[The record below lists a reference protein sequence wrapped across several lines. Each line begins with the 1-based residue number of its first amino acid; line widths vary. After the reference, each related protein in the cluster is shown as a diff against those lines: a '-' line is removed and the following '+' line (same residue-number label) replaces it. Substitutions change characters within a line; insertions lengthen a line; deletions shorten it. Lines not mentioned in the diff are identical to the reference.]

1 MALAA
6 LISAYQLA
14 DDETEGLRATLRLAG
29 RTLLEHQVRLAAFA
43 GAEHVVV
50 LAERLPVALAAA
62 VERLRRAGLR
72 VDIARDAADAADRIH
87 PDERLLVVGDGCVAP
102 VGLVER
108 VAEARSPVVLTVV
121 DEPDNAM
128 FERIDAVARWGG
140 LMLINGAMLRD
151 TVAMLGEW
159 DLESTLL
166 RRTVQAGAERIDAG
180 VQANGRGGVAP
191 LLVDG
196 VAHLDGFDRDMLA
209 GARPRGRDWPWR
221 HIFPTIERFVAPPL
235 LRRGIDP
242 VWFSVAA
249 VTMVIVAGIFFA
261 AGWRLAAEIALL
273 SSGPIAAV
281 AERLAGARLAPL
293 RWASAFVRARLAA
306 AAGALGV
313 LTAGL
318 AADHGWGAWLLSGI
332 LVFAMIALAAEQR
345 ILKHL
350 PGGVAPLWV
359 ASLDGLIWAM
369 APFAIAGCWT
379 AGVVVL
385 ALYAVGSFAIVQRE
399 VMSRVAMRGVGPV

>member
-6 LISAYQLA
+6 LISAYHLA
-14 DDETEGLRATLRLAG
+14 EEETEGLRATLPLAG
-29 RTLLEHQVRLAAFA
+29 RTLLEHQARLASFA
-43 GAEHVVV
+43 GADHIVVV
-50 LAERLPVALAAA
+50 AERLPVALAAA
-62 VERLRRAGLR
+62 TERLRRAGLR
-72 VDIARDAADAADRIH
+72 VDVARDAADAADRIH
-87 PDERLLVVGDGCVAP
+87 PDERVLVIGDGCVAP

-108 VAEARSPVVLTVV
+108 VAEARAPLVLTVA
-121 DEPDNAM
+121 DEPDNAV

-140 LMLINGAMLRD
+140 LMLINGAALRD
-151 TVAMLGEW
+151 TVAMLGDW

-180 VQANGRGGVAP
+180 VQAGRRGGAAP

-196 VAHLDGFDRDMLA
+196 AAHLDGFDRDMLA
-209 GARPRGRDWPWR
+209 GARSRGRDWPWR
-221 HIFPTIERFVAPPL
+221 HIFPAIEGIVAPPL

-249 VTMVIVAGIFFA
+249 VTMVIVAGILFA
-261 AGWRLAAEIALL
+261 AGWNLTAQIALL

-281 AERLAGARLAPL
+281 AERLAGARLSPL
-293 RWASAFVRARLAA
+293 RWAPAFVKARMTAA
-306 AAGALGV
+306 AATLAV

-318 AADHGWGAWLLSGI
+318 AADHGWGVWLVSGI
-332 LVFAMIALAAEQR
+332 ILLAMAALAAERR

-350 PGGVAPLWV
+350 PGGQVPSWV

-369 APFAIAGCWT
+369 APFALVGYWFIGLA
-379 AGVVVL
+379 VL
-385 ALYAVGSFAIVQRE
+385 AVYALCSFAIVQRE
-399 VMSRVAMRGVGPV
+399 LASRVGQRNAG